1 MSLRYPHTDF
11 PCSSSFSLWE
21 GPVCANATEDLI
33 VTAVLEPGARESCCG
48 FHLVICCDSD
58 LHEIIISGS
67 DVGSIDDYNTD
78 PPNKRKGCEIL
89 QAEQEA
95 VEAVSEEIRASGVW
109 PRSLPP
115 YELVLEVYP
124 LDKRQKSYSDG
135 IRSIKLIHDAASM
148 RKLYE
153 VLVPDTSSLFL
164 YLRSNRVFRS
174 NPSGDPRGIL
184 TADVRLLPPSRHHQ
198 SFQQPP
204 SEILH
209 RIFQC
214 AYDNEPDNFCWRP
227 HFLSFALVCRA
238 WRAPALDC
246 LYEDL
251 DASCSTDVDLVAVA
265 EAVKRSPAFGAA
277 IRRLDHYLH
286 VPPGHGLFDQNDY
299 QVAKALI
306 DIIQSAPGLQKLLVA
321 SIPKSLKAALLQALC
336 STCQSM
342 GSFWMYAAPPVLDMG
357 DLFSAFGHWKRLH
370 TLKLYEWKSYENI
383 LVNNHMKPERTPPL
397 ACPLIQL
404 SLSKGHI
411 TGYQFQNL
419 TAGAHATLTVLELN
433 AIDGLTNDT
442 FKSALL
448 LLAPPWKGLI

>member
-1 MSLRYPHTDF
+1 
-11 PCSSSFSLWE
+11 
-21 GPVCANATEDLI
+21 
-33 VTAVLEPGARESCCG
+33 
-48 FHLVICCDSD
+48 
-58 LHEIIISGS
+58 
-67 DVGSIDDYNTD
+67 
-78 PPNKRKGCEIL
+78 
-89 QAEQEA
+89 
-95 VEAVSEEIRASGVW
+95 
-109 PRSLPP
+109 
-115 YELVLEVYP
+115 
-124 LDKRQKSYSDG
+124 
-135 IRSIKLIHDAASM
+135 M

-370 TLKLYEWKSYENI
+370 TLNLYEWKSYEDI
-383 LVNNHMKPERTPPL
+383 LVCTRFIHSSYSSKTNSMMKPERTPPL

-448 LLAPPWKGLI
+448 LLAPTLERIDISDCQIICVERGEALALDAAAPLMRNVAHLSVTAAELVTDKVLRRPLNLEGKVDGSLMLYGDGITLNGLKKMLESDRYGWQDLRVQLDTVVEGKESDSDAEALAACVQALAEERGVKLYLVLGSQ